1 MGYLGLVAEKLELRP
16 SIVGWAQAAEV
27 SPAGIGARDVASL
40 LSTLVLIKNFGA

>member
-16 SIVGWAQAAEV
+16 SIVASDQDVEV
-27 SPAGIGARDVASL
+27 SPAGIGARDVASR